1 MKSIF
6 LVINDLFMTSNRVFL
21 TINEAF
27 MTINEAFIT
36 SNGAFITIN
45 KPVCYTFLGFTGAFT
60 CAISF
65 GATLPEN
72 ILA

>member
-1 MKSIF
+1 MI
-6 LVINDLFMTSNRVFL
+6 INKTLL
-21 TINEAF
+21 TINRAL
-27 MTINEAFIT
+27 MTRNEALM
-36 SNGAFITIN
+36 TIN

>member
-6 LVINDLFMTSNRVFL
+6 LVSNKLFITSNRALL

-27 MTINEAFIT
+27 M
-36 SNGAFITIN
+36 TIN

>member
-27 MTINEAFIT
+27 M
-36 SNGAFITIN
+36 TIN

>member
-6 LVINDLFMTSNRVFL
+6 LVINDLFITSNRALL

-27 MTINEAFIT
+27 M
-36 SNGAFITIN
+36 TIN